1 VAARGRAL
9 SREVRMHMD
18 DIRKLIQL
26 LEESGLQE
34 IEITRFWGLGRVRL
48 TKHSKS
54 SGERQNGAGTNGMRA
69 EAREAAFLPAGSGQP
84 AAPIAAPPVAT
95 ATPAI
100 ESRFVA
106 IKSPMVG
113 TFYRAPAPD
122 ADPYVEPGVSVEVG
136 QTVCIIEAMKLMNE
150 IESDVRGRIV
160 QVMVENNQPVEY
172 GQALFLVDPA

>member
-1 VAARGRAL
+1 MR
-9 SREVRMHMD
+9 MD
-18 DIRKLIQL
+18 DLRKLIQL

-48 TKHSKS
+48 TKPSGKS
-54 SGERQNGAGTNGMRA
+54 SGERQNGAGTNGVRA
-69 EAREAAFLPAGSGQP
+69 EGQEAPFLGPAGG
-84 AAPIAAPPVAT
+84 AAPAGAIAPAQFTAPPPAV

-113 TFYRAPAPD
+113 TFYRAPTPD
-122 ADPYVEPGVSVEVG
+122 ADPYVEPGIGVEVG

-172 GQALFLVDPA
+172 GQVLFLVDPA

>member
-1 VAARGRAL
+1 MR
-9 SREVRMHMD
+9 MD

-34 IEITRFWGLGRVRL
+34 IEVTRFWGLGRVRL
-48 TKHSKS
+48 TKHSGK
-54 SGERQNGAGTNGMRA
+54 SGERQNGAGTNGMRMEGPPA
-69 EAREAAFLPAGSGQP
+69 PFLPPAGASDLASAP
-84 AAPIAAPPVAT
+84 ASIAVPPSAVA
-95 ATPAI
+95 APAI
-100 ESRFVA
+100 ESRFVG

-113 TFYRAPAPD
+113 TFYRSPAPD
-122 ADPYVEPGVSVEVG
+122 ADPYVEPGVAVEVG

-172 GQALFLVDPA
+172 GQVLFLVDPA